1 MAEYVT
7 LLDCV
12 RDRVGISED
21 ICDYDEDIRLYIRD
35 ALADMRDSGCPS
47 SLLPSTEDAEDAPVA
62 VTDERVLTA
71 VSCYVMAYLGTDR
84 SDTNRYLD
92 LYRKKVFR
100 LALNEEDI

>member
-21 ICDYDEDIRLYIRD
+21 IYDYDEDIRLYIRD
-35 ALADMRDSGCPS
+35 ALADMRDSGCLL
-47 SLLPSTEDAEDAPVA
+47 SLLPQDEDTPVDG
-62 VTDERVLTA
+62 TDERVLTA

-100 LALNEEDI
+100 LTLNEEDI

>member
-12 RDRVGISED
+12 RDRIGISED
-21 ICDYDEDIRLYIRD
+21 IYDYDEDIRLYIRD
-35 ALADMRDSGCPS
+35 ALADMRDSGCLS
-47 SLLPSTEDAEDAPVA
+47 SLLPQDEEAPVA
-62 VTDERVLTA
+62 GTDERVLTA

-100 LALNEEDI
+100 LTLNEEDI

>member
-21 ICDYDEDIRLYIRD
+21 IYDYDEDIRLYIRD
-35 ALADMRDSGCPS
+35 ALADMRDSGCLS
-47 SLLPSTEDAEDAPVA
+47 SLIPQDEDAPVA
-62 VTDERVLTA
+62 GMDERVLTA

-100 LALNEEDI
+100 LTLNEEDI

>member
-12 RDRVGISED
+12 RDRIGISAD
-21 ICDYDEDIRLYIRD
+21 IYDYDEDIRLYIRD
-35 ALADMRDSGCPS
+35 ALADMRDSGCLS
-47 SLLPSTEDAEDAPVA
+47 SLLPQDEDTPVDG
-62 VTDERVLTA
+62 TDERVLTA

-100 LALNEEDI
+100 LTLNEEDI